1 MSLQAR
7 VQQVQDRLHRA
18 CLSAGRKP
26 EEVELLPVSKRQP
39 ENLIREA
46 MALGFKRF
54 GENYVQEAATKAAS
68 LPEADLI
75 LIGPLQSNKAKV
87 ALQTFAELQSVD
99 RLDLAQR
106 LDRLAGELELVRPT
120 WIQVDLWEEDTKMGG
135 CPAER
140 VPELVAFLARS
151 PRLPLQGFMAIPPP
165 EDAQAFQELA
175 RLRETWSQNLG
186 RRLRLSM
193 GMSADLESA
202 VAAGSDQIRIG
213 TAFFGAR

>member
-18 CLSAGRKP
+18 CLAAGRRP
-26 EEVELLPVSKRQP
+26 EDVELLPVSKRQP
-39 ENLIREA
+39 DSLIREA
-46 MALGFKRF
+46 MALGFTRF

-68 LPEADLI
+68 VPAAELI
-75 LIGPLQSNKAKV
+75 LIGPLQSNKAKL
-87 ALQTFAELQSVD
+87 ALQTFAEIQSVD
-99 RLDLAQR
+99 RLELAQR
-106 LDRLAGELELVRPT
+106 LDRLAGELERVRPT
-120 WIQVDLWEEDTKMGG
+120 WVQVDLWDEDTKLGG
-135 CPAER
+135 CPVER
-140 VPELVAFLARS
+140 LPELVTFLAQS

-165 EDAQAFQELA
+165 EDAEAFHQLA
-175 RLRETWSQNLG
+175 RLRETWSQKLG